1 MKKIITLC
9 TILLLSTTVI
19 GQCLPDGLIIT
30 TQEQTLNFAADY
42 PGCTTILGDLTISA
56 GNFDTLEGLE
66 QITAI
71 EGSLNIIDTQF
82 IYALYGLDN
91 LATIGGD
98 INIQNTTLQSL
109 GGLES
114 LTTISGGVNSIISN
128 NSELENLNGLN
139 NLSFWGRGIYLSA
152 NNSLSELTALSNLTS
167 MGGNGAGIDILN
179 NEALTSLSGIDN
191 VSGFEIINIQGNVML
206 SECAVESVCNFLSI
220 ESNPAG
226 ISMNT
231 VGCNTRVEVE
241 TICEDVENMIN
252 PVSATTTL
260 SAQFGSSLDNTING
274 AGLDAFPSLSA
285 THEMTTPGNSF
296 LASNEP
302 GSIDFELGGSY
313 LVDGLTF
320 WNQNAPGPGGT
331 GIQEVIVSSSEDG
344 ITFTPI
350 DGSPTIFSRVMT
362 GTSPA
367 ETFDFTPITA
377 SYIRFDVI
385 SNYDDPGNLVAF
397 AEVAFSGTEVL
408 GITDNDLL
416 DAISLYPNPTRDFIN
431 IDNTSNANLKGIA
444 IYDMNG
450 RLIKQVEATNSN
462 NQRINISDLSSG
474 VYMLHLSNDE
484 LSIVKRVIK
493 K

>member
-9 TILLLSTTVI
+9 SLLLLSSSVI

-30 TQEQTLNFAADY
+30 TQEQISNFATDY

-66 QITAI
+66 QITEI
-71 EGSLNIIDTQF
+71 EGSLNIMDTQY
-82 IYALYGLDN
+82 IYTLHGLDN
-91 LATIGGD
+91 LSTIGGD

-114 LTTISGGVNSIISN
+114 LTTISGSVNSIISN
-128 NSELENLNGLN
+128 NSELENLNGFN
-139 NLSFWGRGIYLSA
+139 NLSFWGGGIYLSA
-152 NNSLSELTALSNLTS
+152 NNSLSELTALSNLVS

-231 VGCNTRVEVE
+231 VGCNTRLEVE
-241 TICEDVENMIN
+241 TICEDVENVIN

-260 SAQFGSSLDNTING
+260 SAEFGSSLDNAING
-274 AGLDAFPSLSA
+274 TGLDVFPSLSA
-285 THEMTTPGNSF
+285 THGATDP
-296 LASNEP
+296 SNAFYATNAV
-302 GSIDFELGGSY
+302 GSIDFDLGGSY
-313 LVDGLTF
+313 LVDGLAF
-320 WNQNAPGPGGT
+320 WNTNAPGPGGT
-331 GIQEVIVSSSEDG
+331 GIQDVIVSSSVDG
-344 ITFTPI
+344 VTFTPI
-350 DGSPTIFSRVMT
+350 AGSPAVFTQVMT
-362 GTSPA
+362 PTTPA
-367 ETFDFTPITA
+367 EMFTFTEVTA
-377 SYIRFDVI
+377 SYIRFDVL
-385 SNYDDPGNLVAF
+385 SNFDGSNLVGF
-397 AEVAFSGTEVL
+397 AEVAFSGTEAL
-408 GITDNDLL
+408 GVTDNDLL
-416 DAISLYPNPTRDFIN
+416 DAISLYPNPTRDIIY
-431 IDNTSNANLKGIA
+431 IDNTSNVDLKNIA

-450 RLIKQVEATNSN
+450 RLIKQVEVTNSN
-462 NQRINISDLSSG
+462 NQKINLSDLSSG
-474 VYMLHLSNDE
+474 VYMLHLSNDQ
-484 LSIVKRVIK
+484 LSTVKRVIK